1 MVDVTYKIYSTH
13 IFFGIYGGLKSFQT
27 VTSFKSGRSLS
38 LTYFLDFCF
47 VSHIKNHTYMILS
60 DILNSKLIKVQSI
73 FKMAMYAK
81 ILFSKMN
88 KNEPCPL
95 YIILD
100 L

>member
-1 MVDVTYKIYSTH
+1 
-13 IFFGIYGGLKSFQT
+13 
-27 VTSFKSGRSLS
+27 
-38 LTYFLDFCF
+38 
-47 VSHIKNHTYMILS
+47 MILS

-81 ILFSKMN
+81 ILFSRMN
-88 KNEPCPL
+88 KNEPFPL